1 MSRHETKFEARAIA
15 LACAALVSACGGGG
29 SSSSDGGLQQTV
41 TFNFPGGPTI
51 AVPPDVASV
60 NLIATASG
68 GGAVTFT
75 SNTPDTCSVNGAT
88 ATLLKAG
95 ECSITATQPGG
106 NGYGPAS
113 QSQLFVIPKNP
124 QKLTFR
130 NPGAQPL
137 DNTPVTLV
145 ATSNIPDHAVTFSS
159 STPTVCT
166 VSGSMLTKVGDG
178 ICTVTATQAGDD
190 AYASIKS
197 VRNIPIGTATSPAL
211 TFLSGY
217 KDTSHTIENGG
228 VGDNAG
234 SGDAGWWCEGSDGGT
249 GSSSHCA
256 TTVAADG
263 SSLTFGFSLHRTQL
277 ASSDSGIGGYW
288 NLFMAAGGL
297 TDLAKGADT
306 PAGVRIDA
314 QAAINFNFA
323 QNPEWFASNNNT
335 MNVQLILGHH
345 VTLPDGT
352 DDKGNP
358 KFKDCNVTLQA
369 PFTPTAAASTAY
381 SLNLKNQFT
390 ISESCGLTGLDLW
403 NELQDYPISK
413 INFGAAGMNF
423 TVPDAGTTTYTTQA
437 TLTGPITFQ

>member
-1 MSRHETKFEARAIA
+1 MLRHKMKFEVRGIA

-29 SSSSDGGLQQTV
+29 SSSSDGGLQQTI

-60 NLIATASG
+60 NLVATASG

-113 QSQLFVIPKNP
+113 KSQLFVIPKNP

-145 ATSNIPDHAVTFSS
+145 ATSNIPDRAVTFSS

-166 VSGSMLTKVGDG
+166 VSGSTLTKVGNG

-190 AYASIKS
+190 IYATTTVVK
-197 VRNIPIGTATSPAL
+197 NIPIGNATSPAL

-217 KDTSHTIENGG
+217 KDASTTTEGG
-228 VGDNAG
+228 AVIANSAG
-234 SGDAGWWCEGSDGGT
+234 SADAGWWCEGVDNNT
-249 GSSSHCA
+249 KSSSHCA
-256 TTVAADG
+256 ATAAADG
-263 SSLTFGFSLHRTQL
+263 SSLSFGFILKRTQPNTG
-277 ASSDSGIGGYW
+277 DSFGGYW
-288 NLFMAAGGL
+288 NLDILAGGL
-297 TDLAKGADT
+297 SALATGADT

-314 QAAINFNFA
+314 QAAMEFNLA
-323 QNPEWFASNNNT
+323 QNPEWFATSDHK
-335 MNVQLILGHH
+335 MFAQLILGHH
-345 VTLPDGT
+345 VTLPDGV